1 VNSCPFILTAQD
13 LIDIFE
19 RIDGGLR
26 DDARAA
32 RLNVLVTRSWEPGV
46 RTVIDVRPAEMPAKE
61 DVVMRL
67 STNNKLSKSLKKA
80 ADRRSRVAARAFASS
95 QNTLFEPMEDR
106 QMFSMVIPGPII
118 PHPII
123 PVILTNSAITAEYAA
138 TASETDAYGTNVHS
152 LLGSATSQIEYVS
165 GVSGAEVQFFHDN
178 GAIYW
183 SSGTG
188 AHVVYGSIG
197 AEYQHL
203 ASETDAYGK
212 NVQLIVGLP
221 TSDEKNLAGAAGART
236 NTFQSGQ
243 IDWSYPTGAHVVYG
257 QIGGLYNSM
266 GGASSWLGL
275 PTSDEA
281 GPQTNRVSG
290 YQNGYISWSPSGGP
304 VAHNN
309 SISVTTRYGGELVV
323 TAAGTRDSINVSE
336 SGTTLTIIADG
347 QVFVKPAPA
356 EGLFVYTRGGSDT
369 VYIGTSVATRTTV
382 DSIDAAPTTVYG
394 WGGNNYVWADST
406 DTVIGWASTHKVA
419 SFAGGVSKALASS
432 LPNPSDS
439 GTTFTVHASLF
450 GKNPI
455 AADINQGAVGDCY
468 YLASLASFANQ
479 KRTVILNSAV
489 DLGDGTYAVEF
500 YNSGTPEFV
509 RVNNSFPVGGFN
521 GYEFAQPGSNG
532 SIWGPVMEKAFA
544 YFRKGAN
551 TYSSIGYGSP
561 SEAYSDLNQSSSWV
575 NFTAMSD
582 NTLYNTLSND
592 LASSKA
598 VVLCTPSAPPQ
609 LVGDHCYSLIGT
621 QTVGGVHE
629 YIVRNPWGT
638 SGDSLENSHGIAY
651 LTYAEVEANFG
662 WILQAT

>member
-1 VNSCPFILTAQD
+1 LFT
-13 LIDIFE
+13 
-19 RIDGGLR
+19 
-26 DDARAA
+26 
-32 RLNVLVTRSWEPGV
+32 
-46 RTVIDVRPAEMPAKE
+46 
-61 DVVMRL
+61 
-67 STNNKLSKSLKKA
+67 NKLSKSLKRA
-80 ADRRSRVAARAFASS
+80 ADRRSSRAKAVAARAFASS
-95 QNTLFEPMEDR
+95 RNSLFEPMEDR
-106 QMFSMVIPGPII
+106 QMFSMVLPGPII

-152 LLGSATSQIEYVS
+152 LLGSATSPVEFVS

-183 SSGTG
+183 SAGTG
-188 AHVVYGSIG
+188 AHVVYGAIG

-203 ASETDAYGK
+203 ASETDAYAK

-221 TSDEKNLAGAAGART
+221 TSDEMNLAGVGGART
-236 NTFQSGQ
+236 NTFQYGQ
-243 IDWSYPTGAHVVYG
+243 IDWSAPTGAHVVYG
-257 QIGGLYNSM
+257 GIGGLYNTM
-266 GGASSWLGL
+266 GGASSWLGM
-275 PTSDEA
+275 PTWDET
-281 GPQTNRVSG
+281 GPQNNRTAG
-290 YQNGYISWSPSGGP
+290 YQNGYISWSPSGGA
-304 VAHNN
+304 VAHNT
-309 SISVTTRYGGELVV
+309 SISVSTRYGSELVV
-323 TAAGTRDSINVSE
+323 TANGTRDAINVSE
-336 SGTTLTIIADG
+336 VGNSLTIIADG
-347 QVFVKPAPA
+347 HVFIETAPA
-356 EGLFVYTRGGSDT
+356 NGLFVYTRGGSDT

-394 WGGNNYVWADST
+394 WGMNNIVWADAS

-419 SFAGGVSKALASS
+419 SFAGGVSKALGAS

-450 GKNPI
+450 GKAPI

-479 KRTVILNSAV
+479 KPSVIRNSAV

-521 GYEFAQPGSNG
+521 GYEFAQPGTNG

-551 TYSSIGYGSP
+551 TYSSIGWGSP
-561 SEAYSDLNQSSSWV
+561 QEAYSDLNQSSSWV
-575 NFTAMSD
+575 NFTSMSD
-582 NTLYNTLSND
+582 NTLFNTLSND
-592 LASSKA
+592 LAGGKA
-598 VVLCTPSAPPQ
+598 VTLCTPSSPPQ
-609 LVGDHCYSLIGT
+609 LVGGHCYSLIGT
-621 QTVGGVHE
+621 ATVGGVHE

-638 SGDSLENSHGIAY
+638 SGDSLENSQGIAY